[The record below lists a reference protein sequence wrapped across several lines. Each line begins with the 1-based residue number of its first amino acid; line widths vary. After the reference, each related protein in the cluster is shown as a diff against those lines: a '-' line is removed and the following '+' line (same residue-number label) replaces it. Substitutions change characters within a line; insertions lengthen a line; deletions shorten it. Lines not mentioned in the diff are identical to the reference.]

1 MKLLIDMNLSPRWV
15 HALQDRGYECVHWS
29 AIGDPGAS
37 DAELMPWAVDNG
49 HVVLTHD
56 LDFGAILAATK
67 AEGPSVVQIR
77 TQDVLPEAM
86 ESLLVQILQRHGEE
100 LEIGALVVLEEA
112 RSRVR
117 ILPLSR

>member
-1 MKLLIDMNLSPRWV
+1 
-15 HALQDRGYECVHWS
+15 
-29 AIGDPGAS
+29 
-37 DAELMPWAVDNG
+37 MPWAVDNG